1 MNKFSLSSWVCL
13 LLYLLFSSCNGDV
26 NKEEL
31 AGNAAKQYYSY
42 LLNGDY
48 EAFVDGTYRPDTLRR
63 AYRDQLIENA
73 KMFVGQQDKA
83 HQGIKNIDLKAV
95 QIDTARHSAK
105 VFLILTYGD
114 QTKEEILL
122 PMVEHDELWYMK

>member
-1 MNKFSLSSWVCL
+1 MRRIYFFCPLLCL
-13 LLYLLFSSCNGDV
+13 LLSCCGNV
-26 NKEEL
+26 SKEEL

-42 LLNGDY
+42 LLTGDY
-48 EAFVDGTYRPDTLRR
+48 EAFVDGTYRPDTLRK

-73 KMFVGQQDKA
+73 KMLVGQQQEER
-83 HQGIKNIDLKAV
+83 QGIKSVELKAV
-95 QIDTARHSAK
+95 QLDTARHSAE

-114 QTKEEILL
+114 QSREEILL

>member
-1 MNKFSLSSWVCL
+1 MRRIFLFCPLLCL
-13 LLYLLFSSCNGDV
+13 LIASCGNV
-26 NKEEL
+26 SQEEL

-48 EAFVDGTYRPDTLRR
+48 EAFVDGTYRPDTLRK

-73 KMFVGQQDKA
+73 KMFVGQQEKE
-83 HQGIKNIDLKAV
+83 HQGINSIELKAV
-95 QIDTARHSAK
+95 QLDTARHSAK

-114 QTKEEILL
+114 NTKEEILL